1 MKTSRLWI
9 FLLLLSFPCYVWGQ
23 MTILHPINRLILQ
36 RNLSNQADLA
46 ITGYT
51 NAAATKIEYQLVEI
65 GKPAKGWQTLASNVL
80 NREFS
85 GKVKVNAGFYD
96 LYVRAWVNN
105 TIIDEK
111 IIEQIGVGEVF
122 LIAGQSNAM
131 GVQGLGSKDAS
142 EKVIVIND
150 LDKYLDEKDNLTIAP
165 NEPMRLHKMERALAN
180 TNMYPSGESAWL
192 WGELA
197 DKIVQKY
204 QVPVFLLNCGWAAA
218 TSENWS
224 KSANGELAYNQ
235 YVSKYW
241 PNQQP
246 YANLKNTLQ
255 YLASHTGLRA
265 VLWMQGESD
274 AAHNQTSAQ
283 NYEANVKN
291 LIEKSRQVFGYNM
304 PWSIAR
310 STVSSRNEWA
320 DLVIKGQN
328 AILKNVPNTFAGPET
343 DTIQNPR
350 PIAHGHLENV
360 KNGIQGL
367 TLAATAW
374 MRTMDTTFFKKAIP
388 YQPQTTLVPRL
399 LPTHLPFGR
408 NFAVY
413 FQGVTSQNKTYRVEL
428 LDKDGKFVAQVGQGT
443 NSPVTINIQNV
454 SPLEVYRLRIVSE
467 APFLQSTLS
476 NTFTLSGSWTPL
488 NLFTLVEKS
497 DSLHLSWSYVEA
509 YSPTKITVQ
518 YSTNQQNFT
527 DVYTENA
534 NSTLEG
540 KWAVIRPKEVFAYYR
555 LKLTLADGSV
565 VYTDT
570 KLVIDYSQVLGI
582 ENPSVSVK
590 IFPNPASTYLT
601 IQGVNDMRQLQ
612 IFSSNGQE
620 IMDIKSNRVGEEYW
634 VEFPETIQNGAY
646 FLRLQLPNNQII
658 FSKVLIMK

>member
-1 MKTSRLWI
+1 MKTSILWV
-9 FLLLLSFPCYVWGQ
+9 LLLLFPSYLWGQ
-23 MTILHPINRLILQ
+23 MTILHPMNRLILQ
-36 RNLSNQADLA
+36 RNLSNQADLVIA
-46 ITGYT
+46 GYT
-51 NAAATKIEYQLVEI
+51 QVSVTKIEYQLVEI
-65 GKPAKGWQTLASNVL
+65 GKPAKGWQVLASDVM

-85 GKVKVNAGFYD
+85 KKIKINAGFYD

-105 TIIDEK
+105 TLIDEK

-142 EKVIVIND
+142 ERVILIND
-150 LDKYLDEKDNLTIAP
+150 LNKYLDEKENLTVAT
-165 NEPMRLHKMERALAN
+165 NLPMVLHKMERALA
-180 TNMYPSGESAWL
+180 TSAMYPTGESSWL

-224 KSANGELAYNQ
+224 KSANGELAFNQ
-235 YVSKYW
+235 YVNKYW

-246 YANLKNTLQ
+246 FANLKNSLQ

-265 VLWMQGESD
+265 VLWLQGESD
-274 AAHNQTSAQ
+274 AAHNQVSAQ

-291 LIEKSRQVFGYNM
+291 LIDKSRQLFGYNM
-304 PWSIAR
+304 AWNVAR
-310 STVSSRNEWA
+310 ASVGPRNEWA

-328 AILKNVPNTFAGPET
+328 AILKNVSNTFPGPEL

-350 PIAHGHLENV
+350 PIAHGHFENV
-360 KNGIQGL
+360 KGGIQGL
-367 TLAATAW
+367 SLAANAW
-374 MRTMDTTFFKKAIP
+374 MRTMDTTFFEKAIP
-388 YQPQTTLVPRL
+388 YQPQSTLVPRL

-408 NFAVY
+408 NFAVH
-413 FQGVTSQNKTYRVEL
+413 FQGNITQNKTYRVEL
-428 LDKDGKFVAQVGQGT
+428 LDKNGKFVAQVGQGT
-443 NSPVTINIQNV
+443 NSPVLINIQNV

-488 NLFTLVEKS
+488 NQFTLVEKA
-497 DSLHLSWSYVEA
+497 DSLQLRWSYVEA
-509 YSPTKITVQ
+509 YAPTKITVQ
-518 YSTNQQNFT
+518 YSNNQQSFS

-540 KWAVIRPKEVFAYYR
+540 KWEVIRPKEVFAYYR

-570 KLVIDYSQVLGI
+570 KLVIDYSQVLGV
-582 ENPSVSVK
+582 ENPNVSVK
-590 IFPNPASTYLT
+590 IFPNPASTFLT
-601 IQGVNDMRQLQ
+601 IQGVNEVKQLQ

-620 IMDIKSNRVGEEYW
+620 IIDIKSNRVGEEYW
-634 VEFPETIQNGAY
+634 VEFPKTIQNGAY
-646 FLRLQLPNNQII
+646 FLKLQLPNNQIV